1 MLDRKKI
8 SRRSIV
14 AGIGALGAYAH
25 ILAFMAKVTVVDDLE
40 LTARVGDAVP
50 TRIVIVAGTASRF
63 SLSGFGAERAGPRG
77 N

>member
-1 MLDRKKI
+1 
-8 SRRSIV
+8 
-14 AGIGALGAYAH
+14 
-25 ILAFMAKVTVVDDLE
+25 MAKVTVVEDPE

-63 SLSGFGAERAGPRG
+63 SLGGFGADRAGPRG

>member
-8 SRRSIV
+8 SRRGIV
-14 AGIGALGAYAH
+14 AGIGALGAYAR
-25 ILAFMAKVTVVDDLE
+25 ILAFMEKVTVVEDPE

-63 SLSGFGAERAGPRG
+63 SLARILKPAAAGR
-77 N
+77 